1 MSPFYRH
8 RLYVVLALFLTSGS
22 VAFSDSLPRDEAV
35 NYYAL
40 RELANADSPR
50 LLRVMKFSNGSLGK
64 KIIEEGVLVTYKS
77 REAERVEIAGN
88 FSNWRPL
95 PMERGTR
102 GVWYYLITKSMKKN
116 EIRYK
121 YRVDGIWTNDP
132 QNPDRI
138 DDGNGSFLSTI
149 SPFSP
154 QEGKQVSYR
163 FVRKGTVEFRVY
175 KPQARFISLVGD
187 FNHWN
192 PENDLLR
199 RGEDGIWRLRKRL
212 APGEYRY
219 KYVIDGRW
227 EVDYFNEVS
236 ASDETGGVCSLIRIP
251 K

>member
-1 MSPFYRH
+1 MSRLFQH
-8 RLYVVLALFLTSGS
+8 RLRMLIAIFLATGS
-22 VAFSDSLPRDEAV
+22 VAFSDSQNRDDAV

-40 RELANADSPR
+40 RELTNADAPR
-50 LLRVMKFSNGSLGK
+50 VLRVMKFANGSFGK
-64 KIIEEGVLVTYKS
+64 NIIEEGVLVTYKS

-88 FSNWRPL
+88 FSSWRPL
-95 PMERGTR
+95 PMERGSR
-102 GVWYYLITKSMKKN
+102 GVWYYLITRSMKKN

-138 DDGNGSFLSTI
+138 DDGNGSFLSTV

-154 QEGKQVSYR
+154 REGKHVSYR
-163 FVRKGTVEFRVY
+163 FVHKGTIEFRVY
-175 KPQARFISLVGD
+175 KPQARFVSLVGD

-192 PENDLLR
+192 PENDLLC
-199 RGEDGIWRLRKRL
+199 RGEDGIWRLKKRL

-219 KYVIDGRW
+219 KFVIDGRW
-227 EVDYFNEVS
+227 EVDYFNDLS
-236 ASDETGGVCSLIRIP
+236 ASDETGGVCSLLRVP

>member
-1 MSPFYRH
+1 MSPFFRH
-8 RLYVVLALFLTSGS
+8 NLCIVFVLFIATGS
-22 VAFSDSLPRDEAV
+22 VASSDSQNRDEAV

-40 RELANADSPR
+40 RELAYADSPR

-64 KIIEEGVLVTYKS
+64 KIIEEGVLVTYKH
-77 REAERVEIAGN
+77 RQADRVEIAGN

-95 PMERGTR
+95 PMQRGMR

-116 EIRYK
+116 DIQYK
-121 YRVDGIWTNDP
+121 FRVDGIWTNDP

-154 QEGKQVSYR
+154 KEGRHISYR

-199 RGEDGIWRLRKRL
+199 RGEDSIWRLKKRL

-219 KYVIDGRW
+219 KFVVDGRW
-227 EVDYFNEVS
+227 EVDYFNGQS
-236 ASDETGGVCSLIRIP
+236 AADETGGVCSLLRVP